1 MNRLLIACLALL
13 LGACAPAPTAP
24 AAKSTVATTTPATL
38 TRLRFRYPVNTG
50 AWLPFMVAKE
60 SRIYEKYGLDV
71 DIGMVRG
78 TEQVPAVLAGE
89 SDVGGNSGET
99 VTAAI
104 ASGAPLVAFGAMIPQ
119 AQGFLTV
126 TPDVTQVENLRGSI
140 VVVTG
145 FGNVGEFG
153 LRRIFALYGMNLDT
167 DATIQQVG
175 DTPAEIAALQTRQA
189 KAFMAY
195 PPDDV
200 LASRTDPGLHTIFD
214 LNQQN
219 IPYVQATLFT
229 RREYLTNNRETLT
242 RFMQGTVE
250 AIAYMKRDR
259 AFATQTFIKYTNL
272 DQPAADRAV
281 EWYAETMQDV
291 PAISAEGLKTVIS
304 VVAQRVPNAANLD
317 PATMLD
323 TSITDEL
330 TRNGF
335 ADQFKH

>member
-1 MNRLLIACLALL
+1 MRVLAAALL
-13 LGACAPAPTAP
+13 LISGCTAAAPVAAPTSAPSAPASAP
-24 AAKSTVATTTPATL
+24 LS
-38 TRLRFRYPVNTG
+38 RIRFRYPVNTG

-89 SDVGGNSGET
+89 TDIGGNSGET
-99 VTAAI
+99 VTAAM

-126 TPDVTQVENLRGSI
+126 TPDVTRVEDLRGAV

-153 LRRIFALYGMNLDT
+153 LRRSFALHGMDLDK

-195 PPDDV
+195 PPDEV
-200 LASRTDPGLHTIFD
+200 LAHRTDPGLHTIFD
-214 LNQQN
+214 LNELK

-229 RREYLTNNRETLT
+229 RREFLNNNREAVT

-259 AFATQTFIKYTNL
+259 EFATRAFTRYTQL
-272 DQPAADRAV
+272 DEEAAARAV
-281 EWYAETMQDV
+281 QWYADTMLDV
-291 PAISAEGLKTVIS
+291 PAVTVDGIQTVIS
-304 VVAQRVPNAANLD
+304 VVSQRVPNAANLE
-317 PATMLD
+317 PAAMLD

-330 TRNGF
+330 TRSGF

>member
-1 MNRLLIACLALL
+1 MKPAWMLIGACLLL
-13 LGACAPAPTAP
+13 AGCAPSAPAPTA
-24 AAKSTVATTTPATL
+24 AATATSAPL

-60 SRIYEKYGLDV
+60 SHIYEKYGLDV

-78 TEQVPAVLAGE
+78 TEQVPAVLSGE
-89 SDVGGNSGET
+89 SDIGGNSGET
-99 VTAAI
+99 VTAAV

-126 TPDVTQVENLRGSI
+126 TPDITSVEDLRGAV

-153 LRRIFALYGMNLDT
+153 LRRIFALHGLDLDQ

-195 PPDDV
+195 PPDEV
-200 LASRTDPGLHTIFD
+200 QARRTDPGLHTIVD
-214 LNQQN
+214 LNEQN

-229 RREYLTNNRETLT
+229 RRDFLANNRESLT

-259 AFATQTFIKYTNL
+259 AFATQAFRKYTQL
-272 DQPAADRAV
+272 DQESADRAV
-281 EWYAETMQDV
+281 QWYADTMLDV
-291 PAISAEGLKTVIS
+291 PAISVEGLKNVIG
-304 VVAQRVPNAANLD
+304 VVAKRVPNAANID
-317 PATMLD
+317 PASMLD
-323 TSITDEL
+323 TSITDDL
-330 TRNGF
+330 TRSGF

>member
-1 MNRLLIACLALL
+1 
-13 LGACAPAPTAP
+13 
-24 AAKSTVATTTPATL
+24 V
-38 TRLRFRYPVNTG
+38 TRIRFRYPVNTG
-50 AWLPFMVAKE
+50 AWLPFMIAKE

-71 DIGMVRG
+71 DVGMVRG
-78 TEQVPAVLAGE
+78 TEQVPAVLSGE
-89 SDVGGNSGET
+89 SDIGGNSAET
-99 VTAAI
+99 VTSAMAG
-104 ASGAPLVAFGAMIPQ
+104 GAPLVAFGAMIPH

-126 TPDVTQVENLRGSI
+126 TPDVKQVEDLRGSV

-153 LRRIFALYGMNLDT
+153 LRRIFALHGMDLDR
-167 DATIQQVG
+167 DATVQQVG

-200 LASRTDPGLHTIFD
+200 VAERTDPGLHTIFN
-214 LNQQN
+214 LNEQN

-229 RREYLTNNRETLT
+229 RRDFVTSNRDGLL

-259 AFATQTFIKYTNL
+259 AFAVQTFKKYTQL
-272 DQPAADRAV
+272 DDAAAGRAV
-281 EWYAETMQDV
+281 EWYADTIQEV
-291 PAISAEGLKTVIS
+291 PAINVEGLKTVIG

-317 PATMLD
+317 PASMVD

-330 TRNGF
+330 TRSGF
-335 ADQFKH
+335 ADQVKR